1 MDENYVINRKHI
13 DLIRKAKQLTARN
26 ARHENNYTVLNE
38 QYILPLIITIC
49 TVLCSQILTEFNSPV
64 AIFA

>member
-26 ARHENNYTVLNE
+26 AKSWLSGA
-38 QYILPLIITIC
+38 ILRSTRLKALLPGAF
-49 TVLCSQILTEFNSPV
+49 VAMNILKYNSAV

>member
-1 MDENYVINRKHI
+1 MNENYVINRKQI

-26 ARHENNYTVLNE
+26 ARHENNYIVANE

-49 TVLCSQILTEFNSPV
+49 TVLYI
-64 AIFA
+64 